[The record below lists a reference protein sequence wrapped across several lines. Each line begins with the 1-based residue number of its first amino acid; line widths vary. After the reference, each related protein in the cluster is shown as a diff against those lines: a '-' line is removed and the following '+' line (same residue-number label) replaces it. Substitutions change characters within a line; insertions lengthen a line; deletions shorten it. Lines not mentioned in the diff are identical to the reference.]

1 MSLIFKRNLEKHNLN
16 HQNSAQPN
24 NPYNFFFYL
33 RLRPQHFRFYLF
45 LLVLSCQKQDHQKKR
60 YFFSTWFQCK
70 NNGFTLHGFNV
81 KTLHGF
87 NVKTTTKIEN
97 QQKPDL
103 NSIKE
108 RKYSFCPKLIRFA
121 YYFPKFLMKP
131 CFRQKT
137 SFRYTWHF

>member
-1 MSLIFKRNLEKHNLN
+1 MLETR
-16 HQNSAQPN
+16 S
-24 NPYNFFFYL
+24 
-33 RLRPQHFRFYLF
+33 
-45 LLVLSCQKQDHQKKR
+45 SKKKDI
-60 YFFSTWFQCK
+60 SFQ
-70 NNGFTLHGFNV
+70 HGFSD
-81 KTLHGF
+81 F

-131 CFRQKT
+131 CFR
-137 SFRYTWHF
+137 